1 MADNQVLIDIKVDYE
16 NAIYGV
22 QRFKDQIAALKA
34 EQKKLAD
41 DLLNGRKT
49 TEEYKLAMTKNE
61 EAIKL
66 AKTQMREMSREV
78 QSSLKVEKETGKT
91 IDLLNASYNQ
101 LRATYTQMT
110 TRINQMSAAEREA
123 NREYIESSKQVYE
136 RMKQLQEE
144 TGKYQLNVG
153 NYENA
158 ILSAVGANNM
168 FAQSLITIGSG
179 SVSASAAM
187 KAFSA
192 SLLPLLTNPVFLA
205 IAGVAA
211 VGAAFKFWSDYN
223 DGISEATRLTR
234 EFLTSNGIIATNEQ
248 LSAMRSEIQAIAD
261 TYGKE
266 YKETLQ
272 AVDALMSQFGI
283 SAAQAMDVVNKG
295 FAAGADLNGDFLQQ
309 IQLFAPAFR
318 DAGGSASELVALIQQ
333 TRSGIF
339 SKDGMQMIVRA
350 SKSLRDMSDSTRSA
364 LQGIGI
370 DADALVQRLSSGQ
383 VTMMGAIREV
393 AAGLN
398 TVGENSQQAGAV
410 INDVFGKQG
419 TAAGQ
424 AQIKALA
431 GINSELSQV
440 LVTTG
445 EYGELQLQIEEQ
457 QKHINQATEQLFGMN
472 GWDVM
477 KKQAELYAL
486 SALASVLQGIVGIY
500 NWFVKLYNSSGLVR
514 AAVVGIGTAFNVVYS
529 VATAAF
535 RTIIVNAQALAKVLE
550 GIATLNWDL
559 IKQGFADSKSW
570 ASSIA
575 GGIKDAFV
583 AGWTGGMKEIQSG
596 NLDELQVSVTP
607 TYRKYNDKG
616 GSTTTTTPTA
626 PAAPTSPAG
635 GRGGGTSGSTSG
647 SKGTQSVQEDPRVM
661 LEKALQEELTRI
673 SIKAEQ
679 DRAKQINMEFDKRI
693 ADTRAKFEKIAATE
707 EQAEAKIKPL
717 IDAINEERKQAL
729 AKFDKEAYDKAVAE
743 RQKLIQ
749 LQMENA
755 QTVAQAQ
762 TKDRDAQLQYF
773 NARLAA
779 IAIQQ
784 QMERDQHE
792 GNQAMIAAID
802 KKYQLQR
809 EQATKDFNTNIAN
822 TNVQTVAENMA
833 AMQKMAQG
841 YGSIMG
847 SLSGLLANFGEESE
861 EAAIA
866 SKILAVAQIAIEQG
880 VAIAKATSAGAGVPF
895 PGNLA
900 AIASGIAAV
909 VASIVSATKA
919 VSKAKVTKRA
929 QGGIV
934 EGAGTE
940 TSDSIPAMLSNGES
954 VVNARST
961 RAFAP
966 LLSAINQLG
975 GGVPINVSGTGTE
988 IQGEA
993 MLSRSFALA
1002 LRELPT
1008 PVVAVSEIERVGNR
1022 VKVIENFSQV

>member
-16 NAIYGV
+16 NAIHGV
-22 QRFKDQIAALKA
+22 QKFKDQIEALRA
-34 EQKKLAD
+34 EQQRL
-41 DLLNGRKT
+41 RQST
-49 TEEYKLAMTKNE
+49 TEEEKQTERYRLAMTKSE
-61 EAIKL
+61 EAIKR

-78 QSSLKVEKETGKT
+78 QSTLKVEKETGKT

-101 LRATYTQMT
+101 LSATYTQMKL
-110 TRINQMSAAEREA
+110 RINQMSAAQREA
-123 NREYIESSKQVYE
+123 NREYIESSKQVYD

-144 TGKYQLNVG
+144 TGKHQLNVG

-158 ILSAVGANNM
+158 ILSAVGANNQ
-168 FAQSLITIGSG
+168 FARSLIAVGSG

-234 EFLTSNGIIATNEQ
+234 EFLNANGIIATNEQ

-272 AVDALMSQFGI
+272 AVDTLMSQFGV
-283 SAAQAMDVVNKG
+283 SAASAMDVLNKG
-295 FAAGADLNGDFLQQ
+295 FAAGADLNGDFLQKLQ
-309 IQLFAPAFR
+309 QYAPALR
-318 DAGGSASELVALIQQ
+318 DAGVSMDELVSLIAQ

-339 SKDGMQMIVRA
+339 SKEGLDIIVRA
-350 SKSLRDMSDSTRSA
+350 SKSLRDMSSATKDA

-370 DADALVQRLSSGQ
+370 DADELARKLASGELS
-383 VTMMGAIREV
+383 MLGAIKQVSE
-393 AAGLN
+393 GLKG
-398 TVGENSQQAGAV
+398 VSENSQEAGAV
-410 INDVFGKQG
+410 IDNIFGKKG

-424 AQIKALA
+424 QQAKAIA
-431 GINSELSQV
+431 DINTSLQGV
-440 LVTTG
+440 LQTTG

-457 QKHINQATEQLFGMN
+457 QKRINQATEQLFGMN

-514 AAVVGIGTAFNVVYS
+514 GAVVGIGTAFKVVYS
-529 VATAAF
+529 IATAAF
-535 RTIIVNAQALAKVLE
+535 RTIIANAQALGHVLE

-559 IKQGFADSKSW
+559 IKQGFTESKTW
-570 ASSIA
+570 VSSIA

-583 AGWTGGMKEIQSG
+583 DGWKDGISAIQSG

-616 GSTTTTTPTA
+616 GTTTTTTPTA
-626 PAAPTSPAG
+626 PTSPTSPAG
-635 GRGGGTSGSTSG
+635 RGGGSTG
-647 SKGTQSVQEDPRVM
+647 NTTQSVQEDPRVK
-661 LEKALQEELTRI
+661 LEKALQEELTKI
-673 SIKAEQ
+673 TIKAEQ
-679 DRAKQINMEFDKRI
+679 DRAKQINLEFDKRI
-693 ADTRAKFEKIAATE
+693 EDTRAKYAKIADTE

-717 IDAINEERKQAL
+717 IDAINEERKEAL
-729 AKFDKEAYDKAVAE
+729 AKYDKEAYDKAVAE

-755 QTVAQAQ
+755 QTIAQAQ
-762 TKDRDAQLQYF
+762 TKDKDAQLQYF

-784 QMERDQHE
+784 QMERDQYE

-802 KKYQLQR
+802 QKYQLQR
-809 EQATKDFNTNIAN
+809 EQAVKDFNATIAQTNA
-822 TNVQTVAENMA
+822 QTVAENMA
-833 AMQKMAQG
+833 AMEKMAQG

-847 SLSGLLANFGEESE
+847 SLSGLLANFGEQSE
-861 EAAIA
+861 EAAVA

-909 VASIVSATKA
+909 VSSILSATKA
-919 VSKAKVTKRA
+919 VSKAKVKRA

-966 LLSAINQLG
+966 LLSTINQLG
-975 GGVPINVSGTGTE
+975 GGVPISVSGTGTE
-988 IQGEA
+988 MQGEA
-993 MLSRSFALA
+993 MLSRSFAMA
-1002 LRELPT
+1002 LREMPT

>member
-22 QRFKDQIAALKA
+22 QQFKDEISRLRTEEKALKKEAA
-34 EQKKLAD
+34 ELEAAEEKDYQAIKRNNLA
-41 DLLNGRKT
+41 R
-49 TEEYKLAMTKNE
+49 TKNE
-61 EAIKL
+61 EAIKR

-78 QSSLKVEKETGKT
+78 QSTLKVEKETGKT

-101 LRATYTQMT
+101 LSATYTQMK

-136 RMKQLQEE
+136 RMKELQEE

-153 NYENA
+153 NYKNA

-168 FAQSLITIGSG
+168 FAQSLIAMGSG
-179 SVSASAAM
+179 STSASSAI
-187 KAFSA
+187 KQFSSA
-192 SLLPLLTNPVFLA
+192 LLPLLTNPVFLA

-261 TYGKE
+261 TYGKD

-272 AVDALMSQFGI
+272 AVDTLMSQFGG
-283 SAAQAMDVVNKG
+283 SAAAAMDVLNKG

-309 IQLFAPAFR
+309 IQQYAPAFR
-318 DAGGSASELVALIQQ
+318 DAGGSMEELVSLIAQ

-339 SKDGMQMIVRA
+339 SKEGMDIIVKA
-350 SKSLRDMSDSTRSA
+350 SKSLRDMSNATKDA

-370 DADALVQRLSSGQ
+370 DADELARKLASGELS
-383 VTMMGAIREV
+383 MLGAIQQV
-393 AAGLN
+393 SNGLKS
-398 TVGENSQQAGAV
+398 VSENSQEAGAV
-410 INDVFGKQG
+410 IDNVFGKKG

-424 AQIKALA
+424 QQAKAIA
-431 GINSELSQV
+431 DINTELSQV
-440 LVTTG
+440 LQTTG

-457 QKHINQATEQLFGMN
+457 QKRINQATEQLFGMN

-486 SALASVLQGIVGIY
+486 SALASVLQGIVDIY
-500 NWFVKLYNSSGLVR
+500 NWFVRLYNSSGLVR
-514 AAVVGIGTAFNVVYS
+514 GAVVAIGTAFKVVYS
-529 VATAAF
+529 IATAAF
-535 RTIIVNAQALAKVLE
+535 RTIIANAQALGHVLE
-550 GIATLNWDL
+550 GISKFNWDL
-559 IKQGFADSKSW
+559 IKQGFNESKSFT
-570 ASSIA
+570 SSLVT
-575 GGIKDAFV
+575 GIKDAFV
-583 AGWTGGMKEIQSG
+583 DGWTGGMKEIHG
-596 NLDELQVSVTP
+596 GHLDELQVSVTP
-607 TYRKYNDKG
+607 TYRKNNDKG
-616 GSTTTTTPTA
+616 GTTTTTTPTA
-626 PAAPTSPAG
+626 PTSPAG
-635 GRGGGTSGSTSG
+635 RGGGSTG
-647 SKGTQSVQEDPRVM
+647 NTTQSVQEDPRVR
-661 LEKALQEELTRI
+661 LEKALQEELTKI
-673 SIKAEQ
+673 TIKAEQ

-693 ADTRAKFEKIAATE
+693 ADTRAKYAKIADTE
-707 EQAEAKIKPL
+707 EKAEAKIKPL

-729 AKFDKEAYDKAVAE
+729 AKYNKEQFDAAVAQ

-749 LQMENA
+749 LQLENA
-755 QTVAQAQ
+755 QTIAAN
-762 TKDRDAQLQYF
+762 DAQDEAKQAELF
-773 NARLAA
+773 RAKLAA
-779 IAIQQ
+779 LAIQY
-784 QMERDQHE
+784 QMERDQYAN
-792 GNQAMIAAID
+792 NQEMLLALEQQ
-802 KKYQLQR
+802 YNLQR
-809 EQATKDFNTNIAN
+809 AAATRTYFATITDIEKKQQA
-822 TNVQTVAENMA
+822 EELA
-833 AMQKMAQG
+833 AMEARATN
-841 YGSIMG
+841 YGKLVG
-847 SLSGLLANFGEESE
+847 SMSGLLSAFGEQSE

-866 SKILAVAQIAIEQG
+866 SKILAVAQIAIEQA
-880 VAIAKATSAGAGVPF
+880 VAIAKATAAGAGVGF
-895 PGNLA
+895 PGNIA

-909 VASIVSATKA
+909 VGAIASATK
-919 VSKAKVTKRA
+919 SLNKAKIKRA

-966 LLSAINQLG
+966 LLSTINQLG

-988 IQGEA
+988 MQGEA

>member
-16 NAIYGV
+16 DAIYGV

-34 EQKKLAD
+34 EQKKLSD
-41 DLLNGRKT
+41 DLLYGRKT
-49 TEEYKLAMTKNE
+49 TEEYRLAMTKNE
-61 EAIKL
+61 EAIKQ
-66 AKTQMREMSREV
+66 AKTQMRQMSKEV
-78 QSSLKVEKETGKT
+78 QSTLKVEKETGKT

-101 LRATYTQMT
+101 LSATYTQMK

-136 RMKQLQEE
+136 RMKELQEE

-153 NYENA
+153 NYKNA

-168 FAQSLITIGSG
+168 FAQSLIAMGSG
-179 SVSASAAM
+179 STSASSAI
-187 KAFSA
+187 KQFST

-272 AVDALMSQFGI
+272 AVDTLMSQFGG
-283 SAAQAMDVVNKG
+283 SAAAAMDVLNKG

-309 IQLFAPAFR
+309 IQQYAPAFR
-318 DAGGSASELVALIQQ
+318 DAGGSMEELVSLIAQ

-339 SKDGMQMIVRA
+339 SKEGMDIIVKA
-350 SKSLRDMSDSTRSA
+350 SKSLRDMSSATKDA

-370 DADALVQRLSSGQ
+370 DADELARKLASGELS
-383 VTMMGAIREV
+383 MLGAIQQV
-393 AAGLN
+393 SNGLKS
-398 TVGENSQQAGAV
+398 VSENSQEAGAV
-410 INDVFGKQG
+410 IDNVFGKKG

-424 AQIKALA
+424 QQAKAIA
-431 GINSELSQV
+431 DINTELSQV
-440 LVTTG
+440 LQTTG

-457 QKHINQATEQLFGMN
+457 QKRINQATEQLFGMN

-486 SALASVLQGIVGIY
+486 SALASVLQGIVDIY
-500 NWFVKLYNSSGLVR
+500 NWFVRLYNTSGVVR
-514 AAVVGIGTAFNVVYS
+514 GAVAGISGVFKMLYN
-529 VATAAF
+529 VATSAFKLIVTAGEAAG
-535 RTIIVNAQALAKVLE
+535 KVLE
-550 GIATLNWDL
+550 GIVHLNFGR
-559 IKQGFADSKSW
+559 IQEGVTGFYKN
-570 ASSIA
+570 IA
-575 GGIKDAFV
+575 GGIKGAFV
-583 AGWTGGMKEIQSG
+583 DGWNGGMKEIHG
-596 NLDELQVSVTP
+596 GHLDELQVRVTP
-607 TYRKYNDKG
+607 TYRRYNEKG
-616 GSTTTTTPTA
+616 GSTNTTTPTA
-626 PAAPTSPAG
+626 STSPTSPTG
-635 GRGGGTSGSTSG
+635 GRGGGSTG
-647 SKGTQSVQEDPRVM
+647 NTTQSVQEDPRVR
-661 LEKALQEELTRI
+661 LEQALQEELTKI

-693 ADTRAKFEKIAATE
+693 EDTRAKYAKIADTE
-707 EQAEAKIKPL
+707 EKAEAKIKPL

-729 AKFDKEAYDKAVAE
+729 AKYNKEQFDAAVAQ

-749 LQMENA
+749 LQLENA
-755 QTVAQAQ
+755 QTIAAN
-762 TKDRDAQLQYF
+762 DAQDEAKQAELF
-773 NARLAA
+773 RAKLAA
-779 IAIQQ
+779 LAIQY
-784 QMERDQHE
+784 QMERDQYAN
-792 GNQAMIAAID
+792 NQEMLLALEQQ
-802 KKYQLQR
+802 YNLQR
-809 EQATKDFNTNIAN
+809 AAATRTYFATITDIEKKQQA
-822 TNVQTVAENMA
+822 EELA
-833 AMQKMAQG
+833 AMEARATN
-841 YGSIMG
+841 YGKLVG
-847 SLSGLLANFGEESE
+847 SMSGLLSAFGEQSE

-866 SKILAVAQIAIEQG
+866 SKILAVAQIAIEQA
-880 VAIAKATSAGAGVPF
+880 VAIAKATAAGAGVGF
-895 PGNLA
+895 PGNIA

-909 VASIVSATKA
+909 VGAIASATK
-919 VSKAKVTKRA
+919 SLNKAKIKRA

-966 LLSAINQLG
+966 LLSTINQLG

-988 IQGEA
+988 MQGEA
-993 MLSRSFALA
+993 MLSRSFAMA

>member
-16 NAIYGV
+16 DAIYGV
-22 QRFKDQIAALKA
+22 QRFKDQIERL
-34 EQKKLAD
+34 
-41 DLLNGRKT
+41 R
-49 TEEYKLAMTKNE
+49 TEEKALRKEAAELEAAEKKDYEAIERNSLARTKNE
-61 EAIKL
+61 EAIKR

-78 QSSLKVEKETGKT
+78 QSTLKVENDTGKT

-101 LRATYTQMT
+101 LSATYTQMKL
-110 TRINQMSAAEREA
+110 RINQMSAAQREA
-123 NREYIESSKQVYE
+123 NREYIESSKQVYD

-144 TGKYQLNVG
+144 TGKHQLNVG

-158 ILSAVGANNM
+158 ILSAVGANNQ
-168 FAQSLITIGSG
+168 FARSLIAVGSG

-234 EFLTSNGIIATNEQ
+234 EFLNANGIIATNEQ

-272 AVDALMSQFGI
+272 AVDTLMSQFGV
-283 SAAQAMDVVNKG
+283 SAASAMDVLNKG
-295 FAAGADLNGDFLQQ
+295 FAAGADLNGDFLQK
-309 IQLFAPAFR
+309 IQQYAPALR
-318 DAGGSASELVALIQQ
+318 DAGVSMDELVSLIAQ

-339 SKDGMQMIVRA
+339 SKEGLDIIVKA
-350 SKSLRDMSDSTRSA
+350 SKSLRDMSSATKDA

-370 DADALVQRLSSGQ
+370 DADELARKLASGELS
-383 VTMMGAIREV
+383 MLGAIKQVSE
-393 AAGLN
+393 GLKG
-398 TVGENSQQAGAV
+398 VSENSQEAGAV
-410 INDVFGKQG
+410 IDNVFGKKG

-424 AQIKALA
+424 AQAKAIA
-431 GINSELSQV
+431 DINTSLQGV
-440 LVTTG
+440 LQTTG

-457 QKHINQATEQLFGMN
+457 QKRINQATEQLFGMN

-486 SALASVLQGIVGIY
+486 SALASVLQGVVNIY
-500 NWFVKLYNSSGLVR
+500 NWFVKLYNSSGAVR
-514 AAVVGIGTAFNVVYS
+514 GAVVAIGTAFKVVYS
-529 VATAAF
+529 IATAAF
-535 RTIIVNAQALAKVLE
+535 RTIIANAQALGHVLE

-559 IKQGFADSKSW
+559 IKQGFTESKTW
-570 ASSIA
+570 VSSIA

-583 AGWTGGMKEIQSG
+583 DGWKDGISAIQSG

-616 GSTTTTTPTA
+616 GTTTTTTPTA
-626 PAAPTSPAG
+626 PTSPTSPAG
-635 GRGGGTSGSTSG
+635 RGGGSTG
-647 SKGTQSVQEDPRVM
+647 NTTQSVQEDPRVK
-661 LEKALQEELTRI
+661 LEKALQEELTKI
-673 SIKAEQ
+673 TIKAEQ
-679 DRAKQINMEFDKRI
+679 DRAKQINLEFDKRI
-693 ADTRAKFEKIAATE
+693 ADTRAKY
-707 EQAEAKIKPL
+707 AELGDQVQPL
-717 IDAINEERKQAL
+717 IDKIEAERNEAL
-729 AKFDKEAYDKAVAE
+729 AKYDKEAYDKAVAE

-755 QTVAQAQ
+755 QTIAQAQ
-762 TKDRDAQLQYF
+762 TKDKDAQLQYF

-784 QMERDQHE
+784 QMERDQYE

-802 KKYQLQR
+802 QKYQLQR
-809 EQATKDFNTNIAN
+809 EQAVKDFNATIEQTNA
-822 TNVQTVAENMA
+822 QTVAENMA
-833 AMQKMAQG
+833 AMEKMAQG

-847 SLSGLLANFGEESE
+847 SLSGLLANFGEQSE
-861 EAAIA
+861 EAAVA

-895 PGNLA
+895 PGNLP

-909 VASIVSATKA
+909 VSSILSATKA
-919 VSKAKVTKRA
+919 VSKAKVKRA

-966 LLSAINQLG
+966 LLSTINQLG
-975 GGVPINVSGTGTE
+975 GGVPISVSGTGTE
-988 IQGEA
+988 MQGEA
-993 MLSRSFALA
+993 MLSRSFAMA
-1002 LRELPT
+1002 LREMPA

>member
-16 NAIYGV
+16 DAIYGV

-41 DLLNGRKT
+41 DLLYGRKT
-49 TEEYKLAMTKNE
+49 TEEYRLAMTKNE
-61 EAIKL
+61 EAIKQ
-66 AKTQMREMSREV
+66 AKTQMRQMSKEV
-78 QSSLKVEKETGKT
+78 QSTLKVEKETGKT

-101 LRATYTQMT
+101 LSATYTQMK

-136 RMKQLQEE
+136 RMKELQEE

-153 NYENA
+153 NYKNA

-168 FAQSLITIGSG
+168 FAQSLIAMGSG
-179 SVSASAAM
+179 STSASSAI
-187 KAFSA
+187 KQFST

-261 TYGKE
+261 TYGKD

-272 AVDALMSQFGI
+272 AVDTLMSKFGG
-283 SAAQAMDVVNKG
+283 SAAAAMDVLNKG

-309 IQLFAPAFR
+309 IQQYAPAFR
-318 DAGGSASELVALIQQ
+318 DAGGSMEELVSLIAQ

-339 SKDGMQMIVRA
+339 SKEGMDIIVKA
-350 SKSLRDMSDSTRSA
+350 SKSLRDMSNATKDA

-370 DADALVQRLSSGQ
+370 DADELARKLASGE
-383 VTMMGAIREV
+383 VSMLGAIQQV
-393 AAGLN
+393 SNGLKS
-398 TVGENSQQAGAV
+398 VSENSQEAGAV
-410 INDVFGKQG
+410 IDNVFGKKG

-424 AQIKALA
+424 QQAKAIA
-431 GINSELSQV
+431 DINTELSQV
-440 LVTTG
+440 LQTTG

-457 QKHINQATEQLFGMN
+457 QKRINQATEQLFGMN

-486 SALASVLQGIVGIY
+486 SALASVLQSVVDIY
-500 NWFVKLYNSSGLVR
+500 NWFVRLYNSSGLVR
-514 AAVVGIGTAFNVVYS
+514 AAVVGIGTAFKVVYS
-529 VATAAF
+529 IATAAF

-550 GIATLNWDL
+550 GIGKLNWNL

-583 AGWTGGMKEIQSG
+583 DGWKDGWKAIDNG
-596 NLDELQVSVTP
+596 NLNELQVSVTP
-607 TYRKYNDKG
+607 TYRKYNEKG

-626 PAAPTSPAG
+626 PTSPTSPTG
-635 GRGGGTSGSTSG
+635 GRGGGSTG
-647 SKGTQSVQEDPRVM
+647 NTTQSVQEDPRVR
-661 LEKALQEELTRI
+661 LEQALQEELTKI

-693 ADTRAKFEKIAATE
+693 ADTRAKYAELGEEVNPLIEKIEQERTE
-707 EQAEAKIKPL
+707 TLNKYNKEQF
-717 IDAINEERKQAL
+717 DA
-729 AKFDKEAYDKAVAE
+729 AVAQ

-749 LQMENA
+749 LQLENA
-755 QTVAQAQ
+755 QTIAANDAKDEAKQAELFRA
-762 TKDRDAQLQYF
+762 K
-773 NARLAA
+773 LAA
-779 IAIQQ
+779 LAIQY
-784 QMERDQHE
+784 QMERDQYAN
-792 GNQAMIAAID
+792 NQEMLLALEQQ
-802 KKYQLQR
+802 YNLQR
-809 EQATKDFNTNIAN
+809 AAATRTYFATITDIEKKQQA
-822 TNVQTVAENMA
+822 EELA
-833 AMQKMAQG
+833 AMEARATN
-841 YGSIMG
+841 YGKLVG
-847 SLSGLLANFGEESE
+847 SMSGLLSAFGEQSE

-866 SKILAVAQIAIEQG
+866 SKILAVAQIAIEQA
-880 VAIAKATSAGAGVPF
+880 VAIAKATAAGAGVGF
-895 PGNLA
+895 PGNIA

-909 VASIVSATKA
+909 VGAIASATK
-919 VSKAKVTKRA
+919 SLNKAKIKRA

-966 LLSAINQLG
+966 LLSTINQLG
-975 GGVPINVSGTGTE
+975 GGVPINVSGAGTE
-988 IQGEA
+988 MQGEA
-993 MLSRSFALA
+993 MLSRSFAMA